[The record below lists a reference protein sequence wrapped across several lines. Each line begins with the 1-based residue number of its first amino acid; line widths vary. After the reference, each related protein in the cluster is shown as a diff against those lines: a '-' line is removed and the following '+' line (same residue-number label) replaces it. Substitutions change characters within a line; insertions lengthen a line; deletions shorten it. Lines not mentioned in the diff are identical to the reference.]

1 MFVYHPLEN
10 TWRTLPQPGVYYAV
24 PVSIKD
30 KLTLVGGRDSTVFK
44 FSAKLLTF
52 DDSTQRW
59 VKQFPDLLTAR
70 SRPGVIV
77 CSHYLIVAGGKLRSK
92 GLCSNDIE
100 FLNLEEFPL
109 RWKKSAV
116 KLPTN
121 MWDLTVFSCENYF
134 WIVGYG
140 DGRRRKFVHNILITD
155 IVSSVPSSKKRY
167 DWIAL
172 PETIHWK
179 CTVLSGNGFL
189 PIVLGGENRENA
201 PSDAVCYYD
210 SETHNWLESKV
221 AFMRTPRAFPA
232 VSMIG
237 KSAVIAIGGCSDSK
251 QEISEDYS
259 VKSVEI
265 GILEITH

>member
-1 MFVYHPLEN
+1 MFVYHLLEN

-77 CSHYLIVAGGKLRSK
+77 CSHYLIVAGGKLKSK